1 MQNSLEI
8 LIVFVASI
16 FIDYLDS
23 MDYIALPPD
32 QKLVTVEFD
41 TNAKTHLLSSI
52 LPKIGLGR
60 SDCSLNSVCY
70 PLRTSRG
77 YTTAPAIIDFKAFL
91 APWDTRLTKDHKLWL
106 MFTDLSLY
114 KTVLEFADEADC
126 SVCLCSAAVPRT
138 RREETVVVVA
148 YLPLT
153 DFVDTV
159 SRHLEATQLQI
170 QGLESKLERQ
180 ATILDRLRHWV
191 CAQDPNLVPLLGQ
204 GPMLAN
210 MSGSPF

>member
-41 TNAKTHLLSSI
+41 TSAKTHLLSSI

-60 SDCSLNSVCY
+60 SDCNLNSVCY
-70 PLRTSRG
+70 PLRTSRD
-77 YTTAPAIIDFKAFL
+77 YTTAPAIMDFKPFL

-106 MFTDLSLY
+106 MITDLSLY

-138 RREETVVVVA
+138 RCEETVVVVA

-159 SRHLEATQLQI
+159 SRHCEAMQLQI